1 MRASMDRGAF
11 IFEEADDIDALE
23 GVAARAKGVS
33 GASLSLD
40 RVDEAIVEV
49 KLGVVDR
56 VDAVLA
62 ISE

>member
-1 MRASMDRGAF
+1 MDRGAF
-11 IFEEADDIDALE
+11 IFEEADDIDAPE
-23 GVAARAKGVS
+23 GVAARAKGMS

-49 KLGVVDR
+49 KLGVVDC